1 MSAEVRVGVLASGRG
16 SNFGALAAAAAQG
29 TLGARLVCLITDQP
43 AAAAREV
50 AARYGIPAHTVD
62 AGPRRGR
69 IAPAA
74 EARILQYLREHGVQL
89 VCLAGF
95 MRIVGPQLLTAYPHA
110 ILNVHPSLLPAFPGL
125 DSQRRALEAGVKV
138 AGCTVH
144 FVDAGVDSGPI
155 VLQAAVPVGDEDT
168 PETLSARILAEEHRV
183 FPAAV
188 RLWAAGRLEVHDRR
202 VICRPSAAPASN
214 PAAPPAASGGVS

>member
-43 AAAAREV
+43 AAGALEV
-50 AARYGIPAHTVD
+50 ASRYSIPAHTFD

-69 IAPAA
+69 LVPAA
-74 EARILQYLREHGVQL
+74 EDAILQYLQEHGVQL

-95 MRIVGPQLLTAYPHA
+95 MRIVGPRLLEAYPQA

-155 VLQAAVPVGDEDT
+155 VLQAAVPVLDDDT
-168 PETLSARILAEEHRV
+168 PETLSARILTEEHRL
-183 FPAAV
+183 FPVAV
-188 RLWAAGRLEVHDRR
+188 RLWAADRLDLHGRR
-202 VICRPSAAPASN
+202 VVCD
-214 PAAPPAASGGVS
+214 PPAAQATHPDRASTAPGGTS